1 MRCNIHVLTSLTFVF
16 GAITVGSLCL
26 SVSTDCWLLT
36 REHIKPT
43 DGEGK
48 VIKNASKFWL
58 ETWSG
63 LWRYCLKNELLEA
76 AMCSSISY
84 QVSNEGR
91 ENQAETTM
99 TIIAAMRGSVPLPVT
114 ALFLALFAAILNVMG
129 SIHSDVK
136 TLVCAVFYVL
146 AGLALAVGIIL
157 YISAINDEVGY
168 RASSKKE
175 AGGFEYTYGWS
186 FFCAGISFMSS
197 EIAAVISVTLYL
209 RRNAKVEDM
218 IRIIPGLEE
227 KVDSDITKEEGINN
241 QTIIL

>member
-26 SVSTDCWLLT
+26 SVSTDCWLVT
-36 REHIKPT
+36 REHIKPF
-43 DGEGK
+43 DEEGNI
-48 VIKNASKFWL
+48 IKNASKFWL

-63 LWRYCLKNELLEA
+63 LWKYCVKNEYVEA
-76 AMCSSISY
+76 AVCSPISY
-84 QVSNEGR
+84 QVGNEGR
-91 ENQAETTM
+91 ENEAETTM
-99 TIIAAMRGSVPLPVT
+99 TIIGAMRGSVPLPVT
-114 ALFLALFAAILNVMG
+114 ALILALIAAILNVMG
-129 SIHSDVK
+129 SIHADVK

-175 AGGFEYTYGWS
+175 AGGFEYAYGWS

-197 EIAAVISVTLYL
+197 EVAAVISVTLYL
-209 RRNAKVEDM
+209 RRNAKMEDM

-227 KVDSDITKEEGINN
+227 KVDSDIMKEEGINN